1 MIARIVAGTKRAFGL
16 HRPGRNLKV
25 FPDDVFIV
33 SYPKSGNTWSRFLIA
48 NLLHP
53 QEPANFANI
62 NRLIPDPEALS
73 VRELSQLPR
82 PRILKSHQYF
92 DPRYPKIIY
101 IVRDPRDVVLSQY
114 HFQIKRRVLNENYS
128 LERFVTDF
136 IAGITTPYGSWGEN
150 AGSWLATRHD
160 KSGLLLVRYEDL
172 ITDAIHEMERI
183 AVFLGVGAEP
193 QLLARA
199 VERSSAG
206 QMRKL
211 ETDQAHMWS
220 STKDTRKDVPFV
232 RTAAAGGWKSKLP
245 EKSVLEIENA
255 WSPLMRW
262 LGYVLL
268 SQPPTEPSDLPIPQT
283 IFGGSLK

>member
-1 MIARIVAGTKRAFGL
+1 MITRMIAGMKRTFGL
-16 HRPGRNLKV
+16 HRPGRNLTV

-53 QEPANFANI
+53 EEPVNFANI
-62 NRLIPDPEALS
+62 NQIVPDPEALS
-73 VRELSQLPR
+73 VRELSRLPR

-92 DPRYPKIIY
+92 DPRYPKVIY

-114 HFQIKRRVLNENYS
+114 HFQIKRRVLNDDYP
-128 LERFVTDF
+128 LEPFVTSF
-136 IAGITTPYGSWGEN
+136 IAGVTTPYGSWGEN
-150 AGSWLATRHD
+150 AGSWLAARYD
-160 KSGLLLVRYEDL
+160 KPGLLLVRYEDL
-172 ITDAIHEMERI
+172 IADAVRELERI
-183 AVFLGVGAEP
+183 AVFLGTTATL
-193 QLLARA
+193 QLLAQA
-199 VERSSAG
+199 VERSSAT

-232 RTAAAGGWKSKLP
+232 RAAGAGGWKSKLP

-255 WSPLMRW
+255 WYPLMRW
-262 LGYVLL
+262 LGYDL
-268 SQPPTEPSDLPIPQT
+268 SSQSVQESRSFRVPEA